1 MNLRKPVV
9 LAGSILVL
17 AQIASAQSVTY
28 TGEAAV
34 AKVNVLGVVSASI
47 EDTGPLPANG
57 GSLSTELL
65 SANLPDVLSLNL
77 LSASTNGENNQV
89 NSSASVAQVNL
100 SAAGVNVAASV
111 LTSNATA
118 ACSPSVTGSS
128 TIAGLTVN
136 GLKVKVTGAPNQ
148 TIPLLVGSLVINEQI
163 SSVSNSPTSTSADML
178 VNALHLRVAGIA
190 DVVISSSHAAVS
202 CTLSSGP
209 PPE

>member
-1 MNLRKPVV
+1 MKLRKPMV
-9 LAGSILVL
+9 LAGSILMMQM
-17 AQIASAQSVTY
+17 ANAQSVTY

-34 AKVNVLGVVSASI
+34 ANVNVLGVVNASI

-65 SANLPDVLSLNL
+65 SANVPNILNLNL

-89 NSSASVAQVNL
+89 NSSASVTQVRL
-100 SAAGVNVAASV
+100 SAAGVLVTASV

-118 ACSPSVTGSS
+118 ACSPSVTGNS

-136 GLKVKVTGAPNQ
+136 GIAVKVTGAPNQ

-163 SSVSNSPTSTSADML
+163 SSVSNTPTSTSADML

-190 DVVISSSHAAVS
+190 DVAISSSHAAVA
-202 CTLSSGP
+202 CTLSLGP